1 MRNFLKFSLQEAY
14 VMARWLSAHEGLM
27 VGASS
32 GAAIKAAVEYAKHQS
47 PDAIVAVLCI
57 DGIRNYL

>member
-1 MRNFLKFSLQEAY
+1 
-14 VMARWLSAHEGLM
+14 MARWLSAHEGLM

-47 PDAIVAVLCI
+47 VDAIVAVLCI